1 MASTGKQKRKIFFTI
16 GDSQMNGHI
25 ELKVGG
31 GRFTKRTRNHN
42 AKIIK

>member
-1 MASTGKQKRKIFFTI
+1 MAYEKKKRKVYFSI
-16 GDSQMNGHI
+16 GGKADKLDLGK
-25 ELKVGG
+25 KVSG